1 MIEFF
6 QTFGVKRF
14 VFADCENGKV
24 NNAQAFID
32 FLKSKEY
39 LNIETQIVCF
49 LGAKQNDWYNKAIKH
64 IKELD
69 EKRFNIM
76 PVRITTEGK
85 NALDMVL
92 CAYIGF
98 SIMRNPNAEF
108 VIVSGDNDYRSV
120 EEHFSALGISI
131 KCEIIEKGSDEQT
144 QQIEEI
150 LNRIKK
156 QKEKSPEKM
165 PQKVGKFNNFLRN
178 AFKKIINDEN
188 KDEISKEVIA
198 KLKEEKI
205 ISEGKNQI
213 MWN

>member
-14 VFADCENGKV
+14 VFADCENGNV
-24 NNAQAFID
+24 NKAQAFID

-69 EKRFNIM
+69 EKHFNIM

-98 SIMRNPNAEF
+98 SIVRNPNAEF

-156 QKEKSPEKM
+156 QKGKPKT
-165 PQKVGKFNNFLRN
+165 VGKFNNFLRN
-178 AFKKIINDEN
+178 AFQKIINDEN

-198 KLKEEKI
+198 KLKEGKI
-205 ISEGKNQI
+205 ISEEKGKI
-213 MWN
+213 MWKLV

>member
-1 MIEFF
+1 M
-6 QTFGVKRF
+6 
-14 VFADCENGKV
+14 
-24 NNAQAFID
+24 
-32 FLKSKEY
+32 
-39 LNIETQIVCF
+39 
-49 LGAKQNDWYNKAIKH
+49 GAKQNDWYNKAIKH

-98 SIMRNPNAEF
+98 SIVRNPNAEF

-131 KCEIIEKGSDEQT
+131 KCEIIETGSNEQT

-150 LNRIKK
+150 LNWIKK
-156 QKEKSPEKM
+156 QKEKSPKQM
-165 PQKVGKFNNFLRN
+165 PKTIGKFNNFLRN
-178 AFKKIINDEN
+178 KFKKIIND
-188 KDEISKEVIA
+188 KISKEVIA
-198 KLKEEKI
+198 KLKEEEI
-205 ISEGKNQI
+205 ISEEKGKI
-213 MWN
+213 MWKLV